1 MKTPQKQKSRTKK
14 KEINIKVV
22 SILLSIFSVVF
33 VIGGALG
40 IYYFSK
46 GYRLNIPDRQIKRT
60 GVLTVQSE
68 PSNAQVYI
76 NGDDVGRTPKSRTL
90 DVGIHNISVKK
101 DGYVEWNKEVEIVE
115 EKSTPIYPFLVLEEL
130 IPSNIWRSEGTV
142 EKYWIN
148 EDKDYFIFL
157 LADPQKQYS
166 LWTYRINAPI
176 WNLNP
181 NPVQILSFETNEVE
195 LKISNNGLLAIMTVT
210 ENEEQSVYVIELNS
224 PTSLD
229 NLKPI
234 EQLASSEYEIY
245 WSKDNRHI
253 IMESTDEIVSLD
265 TSNLGSQPLN
275 PTSTLVEKEPD
286 TKYLWSTDE
295 EGFFYV
301 LEELHTQEDETY
313 IYALK
318 QFQPDG
324 TNPKYTI
331 EKVYFQKNRDFIQYY
346 RENGDS
352 YPEFTNSPQS
362 TQTIGEIVSFEVN
375 QTTNGVYISTDTS
388 TYWYDISKDKYRM
401 ICAHPAELI
410 SFSPD
415 SRRLLFAN
423 GNYIYVFTLK
433 KEEGDHTDQIETE
446 KVVGLKKDN
455 VSNIAWLSNSTHIHY
470 IEDNTLYLTEKD
482 GDNKTELIE
491 IDNVLI
497 HSIKTNREHLVT
509 LETKEDTLFIN
520 QYKIK

>member
-1 MKTPQKQKSRTKK
+1 MK
-14 KEINIKVV
+14 IV
-22 SILLSIFSVVF
+22 SILLSIFSIIF

-40 IYYFSK
+40 IYYFSR
-46 GYRLNIPDRQIKRT
+46 GYRLNISEREIKRT

-76 NGDDVGRTPKSRTL
+76 NGDSVGKTPRSRTL
-90 DVGIHNISVKK
+90 DVGSHRVSVQK
-101 DGYVEWNKEVEIVE
+101 DGYVEWNKEIEIME
-115 EKSTPIYPFLVLEEL
+115 EKSTPIYPFLVLKEL
-130 IPSNIWRSEGTV
+130 IPSNIWQSEATI
-142 EKYWIN
+142 ENYWTN
-148 EDKDYFIFL
+148 KDRDYFIFL
-157 LADPQKQYS
+157 LLDTLGQYS
-166 LWTYRINAPI
+166 LWTYRINTPI

-181 NPVQILSFETNEVE
+181 NPIQILSLETNKID

-210 ENEEQSVYVIELNS
+210 ENEEESAYIIELNN

-229 NLKPI
+229 NLAPI
-234 EQLASSEYEIY
+234 EQLVSTEHKIH

-253 IMESTDEIVSLD
+253 IMESSEEIVSLD
-265 TSNLGSQPLN
+265 TSNLNNETLN
-275 PTSTLVEKEPD
+275 TTSTLVEKDPD
-286 TKYLWSTDE
+286 TEYIWSTDE
-295 EGFFYV
+295 EGFFYL
-301 LEELHTQEDETY
+301 LEKLHTEEDETY

-324 TNPKYTI
+324 TDPKYTI
-331 EKVYFQKNRDFIQYY
+331 ERAFFQKNRDFIQHY

-362 TQTIGEIVSFEVN
+362 TQTIGEIISFEVN

-388 TYWYDISKDKYRM
+388 TYWYDISEDRYRM
-401 ICAHPAELI
+401 ICSHPAQLI

-423 GNYIYVFTLK
+423 GDYIYIFTLEK
-433 KEEGDHTDQIETE
+433 DEGNHADQIGTE
-446 KVVGLKKDN
+446 KVVGLRKDS
-455 VSNIAWLSNSTHIHY
+455 VSNMHWLSNSTHIRY
-470 IEDNTLYLTEKD
+470 MENSTLYLTEKD
-482 GDNKTELIE
+482 GDNKANLIGVE
-491 IDNVLI
+491 NILL

-509 LETKEDTLFIN
+509 LESKEGTLFIN